1 MTLTAVP
8 TESREQRV
16 QTRES
21 FEAFVAMSGEMLAA
35 AQGGHWETVM
45 GLQGERQ
52 RRLEAYFASPVPPE
66 LADQVAAGIRE
77 MLELDRQIVDLGR
90 KGMEELAGAMN
101 GLRTGRRA
109 QQAYGAVGA

>member
-1 MTLTAVP
+1 MTLSAVP
-8 TESREQRV
+8 TESREKPV
-16 QTRES
+16 ETRES
-21 FEAFVAMSGEMLAA
+21 FDEFVAVSRDMLAA
-35 AQGGHWETVM
+35 AQCGHWETVM

-52 RRLEAYFASPVPPE
+52 RRLEAYFANPVSPE

>member
-1 MTLTAVP
+1 MTLSAVP
-8 TESREQRV
+8 AEPREERTE
-16 QTRES
+16 TRES
-21 FEAFVAMSGEMLAA
+21 FDEFVAVSREMLAA
-35 AQGGHWETVM
+35 AQRGHWETVM

-52 RRLEAYFASPVPPE
+52 RRLEAYFATPVPPD

-77 MLELDRQIVDLGR
+77 MLELDRQVVDLGR

-109 QQAYGAVGA
+109 QQAYGAAGA